1 MAQGRRLSQTFFAC
15 PPGGIQTIAER
26 EQGTVAAD
34 PFRLSPLQHPVLANG
49 YPTREGAESH
59 ALNQCSIWLEQAF
72 AVRLT
77 QVCQSFGQTAQPN
90 GRRGEL
96 C

>member
-15 PPGGIQTIAER
+15 PPGVTQRIAGR

-34 PFRLSPLQHPVLANG
+34 PFRLSPLQHPAPASG
-49 YPTREGAESH
+49 HPTREGAENYT
-59 ALNQCSIWLEQAF
+59 LNRWSIWLE
-72 AVRLT
+72 
-77 QVCQSFGQTAQPN
+77 
-90 GRRGEL
+90 RGEP